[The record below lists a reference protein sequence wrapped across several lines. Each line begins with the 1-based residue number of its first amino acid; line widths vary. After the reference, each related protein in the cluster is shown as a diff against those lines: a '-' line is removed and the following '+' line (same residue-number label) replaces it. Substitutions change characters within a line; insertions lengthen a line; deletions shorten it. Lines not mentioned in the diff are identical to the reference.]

1 MPKSEFRVL
10 FVLDYPLN
18 HIPSL
23 MIILMQ
29 LFFCDG
35 EGDFGH
41 FQRLPGTV
49 PGSVLRNGIWRCSGG
64 VVDWARVMA
73 TEVKCKA
80 SASFIV
86 QSQFLYGG
94 LLNNS
99 KVLNIPVS
107 THTDG
112 LAFRPSNGL
121 FLRQDRGHAGL
132 LCQQCSSHMVR
143 NWTWASHLNIGTSH
157 FLSVS

>member
-64 VVDWARVMA
+64 VVDWARSWPLKSSAKQVPHSLFNLSFYMEASSTILRFWTFLSALTQMAWRSDPVMGFFSGRIGGMQGY
-73 TEVKCKA
+73 
-80 SASFIV
+80 SASSAHPIW
-86 QSQFLYGG
+86 SGTELG
-94 LLNNS
+94 LLIS
-99 KVLNIPVS
+99 I
-107 THTDG
+107 
-112 LAFRPSNGL
+112 
-121 FLRQDRGHAGL
+121 
-132 LCQQCSSHMVR
+132 
-143 NWTWASHLNIGTSH
+143 
-157 FLSVS
+157 